1 MSEIYYQIF
10 KSKRFNSFVPKANV
24 KNAKYEQIYIV
35 HFVHI
40 LRLTMKLY
48 DFNVLSKKNSSS
60 FLYYIYCNH
69 VYKLLCN
76 EMDIRAAVMK
86 KYTELLDFLHIFI
99 KSE

>member
-48 DFNVLSKKNSSS
+48 DFNVLNKFVSS
-60 FLYYIYCNH
+60 FIYYIYCNH

-86 KYTELLDFLHIFI
+86 KYTELLEFLHIFI